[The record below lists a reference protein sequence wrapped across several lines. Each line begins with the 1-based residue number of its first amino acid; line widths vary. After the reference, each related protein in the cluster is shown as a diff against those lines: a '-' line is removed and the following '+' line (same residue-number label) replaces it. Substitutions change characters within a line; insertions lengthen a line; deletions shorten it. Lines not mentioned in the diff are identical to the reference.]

1 MVGGKQQRRRPG
13 APPVSLSIAFLRLP
27 RGTPPLLHHREPP
40 GAREEEVSPM
50 GSEGPNPDRK
60 SSDGYLEKATVS
72 LGVRIQMARMLHPP
86 PDMAYR
92 GMARREEEP
101 CR

>member
-1 MVGGKQQRRRPG
+1 
-13 APPVSLSIAFLRLP
+13 
-27 RGTPPLLHHREPP
+27 
-40 GAREEEVSPM
+40 M
-50 GSEGPNPDRK
+50 GSEGANPDGDGK

-72 LGVRIQMARMLHPP
+72 LGVRIQMARTLHPP
-86 PDMAYR
+86 PDMACR